1 MSRGIL
7 VFLFIMAL
15 ETVHGILRGLFL
27 VPQIGETMSG
37 RIGWPVGV
45 LIVLGL
51 STILIDW
58 TGLSGRSDLLRL
70 GVIWAGL
77 TAAFEIAIG
86 LLRGLDASRVWS
98 EINPLDGGL
107 MLYSLAVML
116 FAPVIGSRLRRFFTN
131 PKGS

>member
-58 TGLSGRSDLLRL
+58 TVLSCRSDLLRL

-116 FAPVIGSRLRRFFTN
+116 FAPVIGSRLRRFFTH
-131 PKGS
+131 PK